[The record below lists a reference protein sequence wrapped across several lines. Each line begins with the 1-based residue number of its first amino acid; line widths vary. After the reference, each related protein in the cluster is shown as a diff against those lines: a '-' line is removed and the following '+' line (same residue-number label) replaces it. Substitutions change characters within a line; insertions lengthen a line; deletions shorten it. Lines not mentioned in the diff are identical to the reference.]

1 MQSGPRGYPLR
12 RRPVRQ
18 ARTVTRP
25 ASGEEPRG
33 AGPADDHRQGAGQL
47 AGEQEGRDPRGDRGP
62 GGPLGGEP
70 DGDEVA
76 PDLDVDGEQRGQGQG
91 GGQRPGPD
99 LRSDDDPHH
108 LGKGRPGAE
117 QGREKG
123 KAADDR
129 EQHQPPD
136 RAHQRG
142 EQVRE
147 GGPDRG
153 VFGER
158 HQQGNEG
165 HKGEDV
171 PEGHLDRIPGGIAQ
185 QRQHLPQQGG
195 ETHFRRHHAPH
206 APGRFGHLMH
216 HRVVHREVD
225 RLRVGKALPV
235 RLGQLCKSDAGDVCV
250 VVDEAGEA
258 APVAARP
265 DVDDRDMLLR
275 VQAAEKRP
283 RIVQDHA
290 EDLLVRGQ
298 DGVAVD
304 QLRLGEGGELD
315 GHRVKIA
322 PGEAEHIAPAAH
334 RQPEA
339 GAGSAGAG
347 PDVDQF
353 HG

>member
-1 MQSGPRGYPLR
+1 MLSGPRGLWR
-12 RRPVRQ
+12 RQ

-25 ASGEEPRG
+25 ASGKEPRG
-33 AGPADDHRQGAGQL
+33 AGPADDHREGTGQL
-47 AGEQEGRDPRGDRGP
+47 AGEQEGRDPGGDRGP

-70 DGDEVA
+70 DGDKIA
-76 PDLDVDGEQRGQGQG
+76 PDLGVDGEQRGQGQG

-99 LRSDDDPHH
+99 LRPDDDPHH

-117 QGREKG
+117 ERREKG

-136 RAHQRG
+136 RAHQGG
-142 EQVRE
+142 EQLRE

-153 VFGER
+153 VLGEG

-171 PEGHLDRIPGGIAQ
+171 PEGHLDRIPGGVAQ
-185 QRQHLPQQGG
+185 QGQHLPEEGG
-195 ETHFRRHHAPH
+195 ETHFCRHHAPH
-206 APGRFGHLMH
+206 APGRLGHLMH
-216 HRVVHREVD
+216 HRVVHRETEW
-225 RLRVGKALPV
+225 LRVGKGLPV
-235 RLGQLCKSDAGDVCV
+235 RLGQLGEGDAGDPGV

-258 APVAARP
+258 APVAARLN
-265 DVDDRDMLLR
+265 VDDRDMLLR
-275 VQAAEKRP
+275 VQAAENRP
-283 RIVQDHA
+283 RIVKDHA

-304 QLRLGEGGELD
+304 QLGLGEGGKLD
-315 GHRVKIA
+315 GHRVKVA
-322 PGEAEHIAPAAH
+322 PGQAENDAPAAH

-339 GAGSAGAG
+339 GAGAAGAG